1 MQAGRSAVAR
11 VVRGRSGFRRG
22 GQRFLL
28 PWAIAGAAVAWNLWE
43 LRATITP
50 ATYLNDSS
58 VAEQMVRFATAQLRA
73 GHDPLT
79 AWFPDLGLGSPQ
91 FLHYQSVPAIVTGAM
106 GLVVGADAA
115 FRWSLY
121 LLWCLW
127 PLAVYA
133 SARLFGTRPLA
144 AALAAAV
151 APLLASVPGVGYEQH
166 AYLWN
171 GYGIWSQLWASWAL
185 PFAWALSWRAMTDKR
200 FLAPAAALVALTA
213 AFHFETGYLAFAAVV
228 IFPWLVRWDLRWRAA
243 RAAVLLVT
251 SMLAS
256 AWVWLPLLLYARW
269 AAINQAL
276 AGTPLVN
283 GYGARQILGW
293 LVTGRAFD
301 NGRLPVISLLV
312 AAGLLTALAGWR
324 DAGEGRAFVALFGLG
339 LLLSFGRTTFGE
351 LVSIIPASTDVF
363 FRRFFMASQLAGI
376 YLAGLGAAGIAER
389 GVRLAAAAAG
399 RLRHRGRLWLA
410 WLPGALAVAAGV
422 AYLSPAWRYLG
433 RYDAG
438 NAANIGYQHA
448 AEIAESPEL
457 DALVSY
463 IRHHPDGR
471 VYAGTQY
478 NWGSHFTLGL
488 VPVFKYLASQ
498 DLDEVGFSL
507 RTASLMSQP
516 EFHFDASNPGDY
528 ALFDIRYLVLP
539 IWERPP
545 AGAILVLRAGQYRLL
560 QLPGNSYI
568 RVVDAVGSVTA
579 NRADIGSRTASY
591 LRSPLPGEGRYLTVG
606 FAGAK
611 PAPPTSPASPI
622 PSPRT
627 APGPPSASARPSA
640 SPRRPATAP
649 APAPPGTLLREQVDL
664 PDGTATAEITATRW
678 AVVVLSAS
686 FDPGWS
692 GSVDGRPVATE
703 MVAPA
708 LVAVTVP
715 PGTHQVVFRY
725 HGFAAYPELL
735 ALALLSLLA
744 LARETGGFRL
754 ARAVRVP
761 ERPCQSAQGS
771 QT

>member
-1 MQAGRSAVAR
+1 MVAAT
-11 VVRGRSGFRRG
+11 VMGARSGFRRSG
-22 GQRFLL
+22 PRHLL
-28 PWAIAGAAVAWNLWE
+28 PWAVVGAAVVWNLWE
-43 LRATITP
+43 LRATVTP

-58 VAEQMVRFATAQLRA
+58 VAEQMVRFVTARFQA
-73 GHDPLT
+73 GRDPLT
-79 AWFPDLGLGSPQ
+79 TWFPYLGLGSPQ
-91 FLHYQSVPAIVTGAM
+91 FLHYQSAPAIVTGAV
-106 GLVVGADAA
+106 GLLVGADTA

-127 PLAVYA
+127 PVAVYA

-166 AYLWN
+166 AYVWN

-200 FLAPAAALVALTA
+200 FLAPAAALIALTA

-228 IFPWLVRWDLRWRAA
+228 IFPWLVRRDLRYRAA

-283 GYGARQILGW
+283 GYGARQVFGW

-301 NGRLPVISLLV
+301 YGHLPVISVLV
-312 AAGLLTALAGWR
+312 AAGLVAVLAGWR
-324 DAGEGRAFVALFGLG
+324 EAGEGRAFVALLGVG
-339 LLLSFGRTTFGE
+339 LLLSCGRTTFGG
-351 LVSIIPASTDVF
+351 LVSVIPGSTDVF
-363 FRRFFMASQLAGI
+363 FRRFFMGSQLAGI
-376 YLAGLGAAGIAER
+376 YLAGLGAAAIAER
-389 GVRLAAAAAG
+389 GARLAAVAAG
-399 RLRHRGRLWLA
+399 RLSRRGLLWLG

-422 AYLSPAWRYLG
+422 VYLSPAWRYLG

-438 NAANIGYQHA
+438 NAANIRYQHA
-448 AEIAESPEL
+448 AEIAESPKL
-457 DALVSY
+457 NALVSY
-463 IRHHPDGR
+463 IRRHPDGR
-471 VYAGTQY
+471 VYAGTLY
-478 NWGSHFTLGL
+478 NWGPRFTLGL
-488 VPVFKYLASQ
+488 VPAFKYLAGQ

-516 EFHFDASNPGDY
+516 EFHFDARNPGDY
-528 ALFDIRYLVLP
+528 ALFGIRYLVLP
-539 IWERPP
+539 IWERQP
-545 AGAILVLRAGQYRLL
+545 AGAIPVLRAGQFRLL
-560 QLPGNSYI
+560 RLPGNSYI
-568 RVVDAVGSVTA
+568 RVVDTVGSVTA

-606 FAGAK
+606 FAGAT
-611 PAPPTSPASPI
+611 PAPPTLPASPVS
-622 PSPRT
+622 SPRA
-627 APGPPSASARPSA
+627 APGPPPASTRPPASARHPT
-640 SPRRPATAP
+640 ATRAP
-649 APAPPGTLLREQVDL
+649 TPPGTVLREQVDL
-664 PDGTATAEITATRW
+664 ADGTATAEVTATRW

-686 FDPGWS
+686 FDPGWWV
-692 GSVDGRPVATE
+692 SVDGSPAAAE

-744 LARETGGFRL
+744 VARETGGFRL
-754 ARAVRVP
+754 AQEMP
-761 ERPCQSAQGS
+761 E
-771 QT
+771 

>member
-1 MQAGRSAVAR
+1 MQAGRAAVAL
-11 VVRGRSGFRRG
+11 VAGGRSGFRRG
-22 GQRFLL
+22 GQRFPLS
-28 PWAIAGAAVAWNLWE
+28 WAVVGVAVAWNLWE

-50 ATYLNDSS
+50 AAYLNDSS
-58 VAEQMVRFATAQLRA
+58 VAEQMVRFVTAQLQA

-79 AWFPDLGLGSPQ
+79 AWFPYLGLGSPQ
-91 FLHYQSVPAIVTGAM
+91 LLHYQSMPAIVTGAV
-106 GLVVGADAA
+106 GLVVGADTA

-127 PLAVYA
+127 PVAVYA

-144 AALAAAV
+144 AALAAAM

-166 AYLWN
+166 AYMWN

-213 AFHFETGYLAFAAVV
+213 ALHFETGYLAFAAIV
-228 IFPWLVRWDLRWRAA
+228 IFPWLVRQDLRHRAT

-256 AWVWLPLLLYARW
+256 AWVWFPLLFYARW

-283 GYGARQILGW
+283 GYGARQVLGW

-301 NGRLPVISLLV
+301 YGRLPVISLMV
-312 AAGLLTALAGWR
+312 AAGLLAVLAGWR
-324 DAGEGRAFVALFGLG
+324 DTGPGRAFAALFGVG
-339 LLLSFGRTTFGE
+339 LLLSFGRTTFGG
-351 LVSIIPASTDVF
+351 LVSIIPGSTDVF
-363 FRRFFMASQLAGI
+363 FRRFFMGSQLAGI
-376 YLAGLGAAGIAER
+376 YLAGLGAAVIVER
-389 GVRLAAAAAG
+389 GARLAAAAAA
-399 RLRHRGRLWLA
+399 RLRRRGLRWVG
-410 WLPGALAVAAGV
+410 WLPTALAVAAGL
-422 AYLSPAWRYLG
+422 AYLSPAWRNLD

-448 AEIAESPEL
+448 AQIADSPKL
-457 DALVSY
+457 NALVSY
-463 IRHHPDGR
+463 IRDHPDGR
-471 VYAGTQY
+471 VYAGTPY
-478 NWGSHFTLGL
+478 NWGRHFTLGL
-488 VPVFKYLASQ
+488 VPVFGYLASQ

-516 EFHFDASNPGDY
+516 EYHFDASNPGDY
-528 ALFDIRYLVLP
+528 ALFGIRYLVLP
-539 IWERPP
+539 VWERPP
-545 AGAILVLRAGQYRLL
+545 AAAIPVLRTGQFRLL

-568 RVVDAVGSVTA
+568 RVVDAVGTVTA
-579 NRADIGSRTASY
+579 NRADVGTRTAAY

-606 FAGAK
+606 FAGGT
-611 PAPPTSPASPI
+611 PAPPTLPASPL
-622 PSPRT
+622 PYPRT
-627 APGPPSASARPSA
+627 ASGLPARAQPPASV
-640 SPRRPATAP
+640 RRPAAAHAP
-649 APAPPGTLLREQVDL
+649 TSPGTVLREQVDL
-664 PDGTATAEITATRW
+664 ADGAATAEVTATRW

-692 GSVDGRPVATE
+692 VSVDGRPAATE

-725 HGFAAYPELL
+725 HGFAAYPEFL
-735 ALALLSLLA
+735 ALALLTLLA
-744 LARETGGFRL
+744 VARETGGFRL
-754 ARAVRVP
+754 TQNGTSNVSGH
-761 ERPCQSAQGS
+761 ETTTS
-771 QT
+771 